1 MDVDHVQGT
10 TVIETT
16 DLQGRYVTVAW
27 DDEPNYTT
35 GLITEMRCFIGFIE
49 PNGEPGDGYITWLPV
64 FTEWWDEDKSYTTVH
79 PIGKHMV

>member
-16 DLQGRYVTVAW
+16 DLQGRWVIIAW
-27 DDEPNYTT
+27 VSDGPNYHDKD
-35 GLITEMRCFIGFIE
+35 GFIEMRCFIGFIQ

-64 FTEWWDEDKSYTTVH
+64 FTEWWDDKD
-79 PIGKHMV
+79 